1 MAGQVFE
8 EIGSRNSC
16 EINVFWSRIS
26 IPDEELYDPMV
37 TTAIM
42 RLLPNISETD
52 QRTVRLPFASA
63 RKREVFE
70 VTLQLQKGWI
80 MFVLSSPSCSW

>member
-8 EIGSRNSC
+8 NIGSQNSC
-16 EINVFWSRIS
+16 EIDVFWSRNS
-26 IPDEELYDPMV
+26 IPDEESYDPVV

-52 QRTVRLPFASA
+52 QRAVRLPFASA
-63 RKREVFE
+63 RKGAVFE
-70 VTLQLQKGWI
+70 VT
-80 MFVLSSPSCSW
+80 

>member
-1 MAGQVFE
+1 MARQVFE
-8 EIGSRNSC
+8 ESGSRNSC
-16 EINVFWSRIS
+16 EIDVFWSKVS
-26 IPDEELYDPMV
+26 IPDEESYDPMV

-63 RKREVFE
+63 RKRALFKLPDSCRR
-70 VTLQLQKGWI
+70 TGLCLFFI
-80 MFVLSSPSCSW
+80 LSW

>member
-8 EIGSRNSC
+8 KIRSRNLC
-16 EINVFWSRIS
+16 KIDVFSSRIN
-26 IPDEELYDPMV
+26 IPDEESYDPVV

-52 QRTVRLPFASA
+52 QRAVRLPFASA
-63 RKREVFE
+63 CKGAVFE
-70 VTLQLQKGWI
+70 FLDSCRGAGLCLFFKL
-80 MFVLSSPSCSW
+80 LSKL